1 MKSTHHSKG
10 AVTRADLRA
19 AVYDACTGLARREA
33 AELVDLVLAE
43 IAETLVSGEPV
54 KLRGF
59 GAFNVRSKRPR
70 IGRNPKTN
78 TPAPIVARRVL
89 TFKAAPGLIAR
100 INQSPDANRVA
111 APRGRGASDLGAP
124 PIKAPQLL

>member
-1 MKSTHHSKG
+1 METTANSKG

-19 AVYDACTGLARREA
+19 AVYASCAGLARREA
-33 AELVDLVLAE
+33 SELVDVVLEE
-43 IAETLVSGEPV
+43 IAETLVNGEPV

-59 GAFNVRSKRPR
+59 GVFNVRNKRPR
-70 IGRNPKTN
+70 IGRNPRTK

-100 INQSPDANRVA
+100 LNPSED
-111 APRGRGASDLGAP
+111 
-124 PIKAPQLL
+124 

>member
-1 MKSTHHSKG
+1 MKSTHHSQA

-19 AVYDACTGLARREA
+19 AVYDACAGLARREA
-33 AELVDLVLAE
+33 ADLVDLVLAE

-70 IGRNPKTN
+70 IGRNPKT
-78 TPAPIVARRVL
+78 TRQRRSSR
-89 TFKAAPGLIAR
+89 AAF
-100 INQSPDANRVA
+100 
-111 APRGRGASDLGAP
+111 
-124 PIKAPQLL
+124 